1 MPYTKEALLPLD
13 EKLKQLTDYENISD
27 TLQTG
32 VDFLT
37 GHTYEVPV
45 FPTVETARQMGHF
58 ISLLQLP
65 EHWND
70 NDRLVLKLIS
80 PTLTWNTCK
89 DTFLTT
95 VIPMMDMPGTSSSIV
110 LRFSYFTSFLQQ
122 RGCTPEEIGS
132 LLISYSGDGQNFDLA
147 PLKFTPMRKF
157 LQDLIK
163 SAERHIIDAYLNTWR
178 KHGWNSLFF
187 RLLVKG
193 HPDREME
200 YLENILLLPGH
211 QPDQQEIT
219 RVLLQSN
226 PGKYE
231 PLIEKSAEQL
241 LLSANEE
248 AALYR
253 FHHLAGHLPE
263 KYNPRLL
270 RAVYNY
276 LDKAESSQAATKPA
290 AATSTGITSQ
300 HYNTSSYNETAG
312 SVAASAT
319 AANTYRPI
327 LGACTPAA
335 VIAVRDLL
343 HLDGPGAVPYLQQLF
358 SRKRPLHPEA
368 FQVLADELKDNA
380 APMLLQ
386 ALENDYD
393 ARTILPVL
401 TQLDKS
407 GYLDQL
413 WPYTLHKLKSVRTLV
428 AVVLAEHPQ
437 AMTKAAEL
445 LEHKKADQRLTAVQI
460 LCKLE
465 QPAAKALLQ
474 QALHKEVNDDARDLM
489 LETLGGHTLTDTDD
503 MVVVNQLVAFA
514 KKRHKLNKPAEK
526 WLDDKALPPLYLL
539 DGSVMTTDMM
549 RFLIYRMSRVKEVCA
564 DVEAKPLLRLI
575 DRSRSGDF
583 ARSLYKAYAD
593 QGGDLKLKYLM
604 TLTALL
610 GDDLLADTLR
620 EDIQLWIDTKRL
632 KMAEHGVGALA
643 LHGSMKA
650 LRQVEF
656 LSRRYS
662 IRKGVVG
669 AAALAALQQT
679 AVSRGITLEEL
690 GDQLVPDFGFQGR
703 YCHFEVKGESYRAFL
718 DQHFKPAYLND
729 KGRRLKAIPVATSG
743 DIRAQ
748 FKALPKTMASAIK
761 LQTQRLEHFL
771 ETKRKWTAPQWAS
784 VFQQNPVMSV
794 LATRLVWGLF
804 DEQDKLI
811 NTFYCTED
819 TTPKS
824 LTDETVALPDHAH
837 LRILHPGD
845 LDAETLQLWKNKWA
859 TLSVIPVF
867 PQLERPVAASPQ
879 AVYSALAHDFG
890 DISME
895 SDVFNRYM
903 EEKDWKLSQD

>member
-1 MPYTKEALLPLD
+1 MPYTKEALLPHD

-37 GHTYEVPV
+37 GHTYETPV

-80 PTLTWNTCK
+80 PTLTWNACK

-200 YLENILLLPGH
+200 YLENILLQPGH

-219 RVLLQSN
+219 RVLLQNN

-231 PLIEKSAEQL
+231 PLIERSAEQL

-253 FHHLAGHLPE
+253 YHHLAGHLPE

-270 RAVYNY
+270 KAVYNY
-276 LDKAESSQAATKPA
+276 LDKPESSQPA
-290 AATSTGITSQ
+290 AKPGAAESPANTGIP
-300 HYNTSSYNETAG
+300 NNENPAG
-312 SVAASAT
+312 AAT
-319 AANTYRPI
+319 AATTHRHI
-327 LGACTPAA
+327 LSTCTPAA

-343 HLDGPGAVPYLQQLF
+343 QLDAPAAVPYLKQLF
-358 SRKRPLHPEA
+358 SRKRALHPEA

-386 ALENDYD
+386 ALEYDYD
-393 ARTILPVL
+393 ARTVLPVL
-401 TQLDKS
+401 TQLNKS

-428 AVVLAEHPQ
+428 AVALAEHPQ
-437 AMTKAAEL
+437 AMEKAAAL

-489 LETLGGHTLTDTDD
+489 LETLGGHTLTDEDD
-503 MVVVNQLVAFA
+503 TILVNQLVGFA

-549 RFLIYRMSRVKEVCA
+549 RFLLYRMSRVKEVCA

-604 TLTALL
+604 TITALL

-650 LRQVEF
+650 LREVEF

-662 IRKGVVG
+662 VRKGVVG
-669 AAALAALQQT
+669 AAALAALQLT
-679 AVSRGITLEEL
+679 ANTRGITLEEL
-690 GDQLVPDFGFQGR
+690 GDHLVPDFGFQGR
-703 YCHFEVKGESYRAFL
+703 YSHFEVKGERYRAFL

-743 DIRAQ
+743 EIRAH

-771 ETKRKWTAPQWAS
+771 ETKRQWSVSQWTS

-794 LATRLVWGLF
+794 FAGRLVWGIY
-804 DEQDKLI
+804 DEAGKLV
-811 NTFYCTED
+811 NSFYCTED
-819 TTPKS
+819 ITPTS
-824 LTDETVALPDHAH
+824 LTDETLALAENTHI
-837 LRILHPGD
+837 RILHPAD
-845 LDAETLQLWKNKWA
+845 LDADTLQLWKNKLA
-859 TLSVIPVF
+859 TLSVSPVF

-879 AVYSALAHDFG
+879 QAYSALSHDFG

-895 SDVFNRYM
+895 SDVFNQYM
-903 EEKDWKLSQD
+903 EEKDWKLNQEG